1 MSITTDLTMSV
12 VLSPLSIIRSA
23 SSPTPRPS
31 STDSLMVPSSFFG
44 PWFVT
49 NYAVLVMDRGRAF
62 DQSEDCGP
70 LHGCTFEQ
78 ADSPCFAARDFEA
91 IIAYLPRIPDIA
103 SSFKRVGGCFRQH
116 RPLFFVVEDHEEIFT
131 SALEAQRFHIETG
144 DPTLGIYV
152 FTSREQAK
160 SMFI

>member
-44 PWFVT
+44 PC
-49 NYAVLVMDRGRAF
+49 GRAF

-70 LHGCTFEQ
+70 LHGCAFEQ